1 MRARITAVATLIAG
15 AAVAI
20 TAAVILHAVETSL
33 ENDLHGDQV
42 AAIERVGDALRSG
55 AQPNELDLASIFAG
69 AGTAGAIQVLDQTGR
84 VVATTPGAESLAPIG
99 AGVVSGDGMI
109 PSLPDGADQPTLLTP
124 TGVSVAGARP
134 TGTSGAPGTAGQPVG
149 IDEVSEPFTTAE
161 WLAAIRGDAS
171 DVSVSQGR
179 VYLGSGA
186 FTVVAASPLAP
197 VRESLAA
204 VEGGLVIA
212 LPLLVLI
219 VAISTWFLTGRALR
233 PVEAIR
239 SQVESISGT
248 TLARRVPDPG
258 TGDEIGRLAATMNQ
272 MLDRLESAAQR
283 QQQFIAD
290 ASHELRSPVATIRA
304 YLEVARHTADTT
316 DWSAV
321 VDDVLTEEARL
332 EATIADLLLSASLD
346 EGAPIRDAEP
356 VDLAALAHDL
366 DRRPRPEQPALRI
379 EVPEQAIV
387 HGSRVQLDRAVSN
400 LVDNALRHAASSVQ
414 VTVISIGG
422 DAGPDPR
429 RRRRGHGGGRA
440 PRAPRAQQRCACQR
454 RQRGGKPVPEPEGG
468 RLRRARPRVI
478 GPLHTG
484 DRGRRRPRHR
494 PPGPRAGLRAVHAAG
509 RPPDPRHC
517 RRAERRHRTRPRAGP
532 PDRRASRR
540 DGMHRIRTHRRGPVR
555 ARHPRWTTRRSRRS
569 GGTPESRL
577 TGHAPHGRL
586 RQGRWARAPGPS
598 DGAATPDTQRRPP
611 DPGGTRR

>member
-1 MRARITAVATLIAG
+1 MRRRTTRRTAVRVPGMRARITAVATLIAG

-84 VVATTPGAESLAPIG
+84 VVATTPGAESLAALD

-161 WLAAIRGDAS
+161 WLAAIRGDGS

-239 SQVESISGT
+239 SEVESISGT

-387 HGSRVQLDRAVSN
+387 HVSRVQLDRAVSN

-414 VTVISIGG
+414 ITVISIGG

-429 RRRRGHGGGRA
+429 AGDAAATEADAPHAPSSAAPASDAGAAANRCPNPKAADSGERDHGSSARSIRVTVDDDGPGIDPQDRE
-440 PRAPRAQQRCACQR
+440 RVFERFT
-454 RQRGGKPVPEPEGG
+454 
-468 RLRRARPRVI
+468 RLD
-478 GPLHTG
+478 G
-484 DRGRRRPRHR
+484 
-494 PPGPRAGLRAVHAAG
+494 
-509 RPPDPRHC
+509 
-517 RRAERRHRTRPRAGP
+517 HRTRGTAGAP
-532 PDRRASRR
+532 
-540 DGMHRIRTHRRGPVR
+540 
-555 ARHPRWTTRRSRRS
+555 S
-569 GGTPESRL
+569 GGTGL
-577 TGHAPHGRL
+577 GLAL
-586 RQGRWARAPGPS
+586 VRQIAERH
-598 DGAATPDTQRRPP
+598 
-611 DPGGTRR
+611 GGTVCIASAPTGGARFVLDIPVGPPGAPDAAEGHPSHG